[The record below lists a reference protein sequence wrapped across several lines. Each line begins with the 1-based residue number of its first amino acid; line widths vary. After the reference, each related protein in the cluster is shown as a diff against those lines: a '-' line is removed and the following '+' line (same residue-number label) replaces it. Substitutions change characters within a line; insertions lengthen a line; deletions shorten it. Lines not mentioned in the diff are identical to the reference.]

1 MIDTRLQVS
10 QHNIARERL
19 LSLLPLLLMSE
30 LREESLGCDSKLTH
44 SLILYHGREERDC
57 IELLHD
63 GTRVDN
69 AIGVQVISRLRSSSH
84 DSLVQHPEVALL
96 DDDVG
101 KSDVA
106 SSHKTGAQVDM
117 AAISHLPLG
126 TREAV
131 VTRRVLRHEVM
142 RLLCMCSSARV
153 SG

>member
-1 MIDTRLQVS
+1 MIDTRIQAS

-30 LREESLGCDSKLTH
+30 LREESLRCDSKLTH
-44 SLILYHGREERDC
+44 SLILHHGRHERDC

-63 GTRVDN
+63 GTRVDD
-69 AIGVQVISRLRSSSH
+69 AIGVQVISRMSSCSH

-106 SSHKTGAQVDM
+106 SSHKTCAQVDM
-117 AAISHLPLG
+117 TAISHMPLG

-131 VTRRVLRHEVM
+131 FTSRVLRHEVM
-142 RLLCMCSSARV
+142 RWLYMRSSARA
-153 SG
+153 SS